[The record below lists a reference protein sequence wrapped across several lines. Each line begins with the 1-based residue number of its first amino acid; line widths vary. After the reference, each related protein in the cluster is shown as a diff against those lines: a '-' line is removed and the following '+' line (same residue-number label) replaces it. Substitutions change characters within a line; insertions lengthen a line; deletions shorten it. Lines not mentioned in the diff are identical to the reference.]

1 MAITLDQV
9 IHLVN
14 QLTPDEQEKL
24 TEYLELQK
32 KKRSIL
38 DDIPVV
44 DVGPWPEGLS
54 LRRED
59 MYGNNER

>member
-59 MYGNNER
+59 MYGDDER

>member
-1 MAITLDQV
+1 MVVTLDQV
-9 IHLVN
+9 IHMVN